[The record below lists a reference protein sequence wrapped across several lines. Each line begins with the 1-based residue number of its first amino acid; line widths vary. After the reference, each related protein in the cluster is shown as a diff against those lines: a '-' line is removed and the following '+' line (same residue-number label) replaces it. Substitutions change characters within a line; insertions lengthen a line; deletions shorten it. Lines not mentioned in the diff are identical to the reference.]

1 MTRAPGSFLLRDLT
15 EPSRFKERTRTDSF
29 VSKSNST
36 ASLRR
41 LLQHNPSESGS
52 SSVILL
58 CRKSP
63 RKMRSSDG
71 VSPESARP
79 PQTNQQGRW
88 LAPLPIG
95 VLVTAFSVGG
105 HLWDLR
111 N

>member
-1 MTRAPGSFLLRDLT
+1 MLELEDFLVYPLDFVGRYDPAVAARGTRHA
-15 EPSRFKERTRTDSF
+15 K
-29 VSKSNST
+29 
-36 ASLRR
+36 
-41 LLQHNPSESGS
+41 
-52 SSVILL
+52 
-58 CRKSP
+58 
-63 RKMRSSDG
+63 KMRSSDG
-71 VSPESARP
+71 VSPETARP